1 MLAADTALEIETHFE
16 SHITSHSVLCS
27 DGAWPYVKIAEHK
40 SCDHKRL
47 INVKNRVI
55 GNIYHN
61 QTVYVSNTHFECLV
75 SVIMKCIAT
84 KYLRHYLAWFRERNA
99 KYDFKQILVAAYRLQ
114 QC

>member
-55 GNIYHN
+55 GNIYHI
-61 QTVYVSNTHFECLV
+61 QTVNGSITHFK
-75 SVIMKCIAT
+75 SWVIGKMKGIGT
-84 KYLRHYLAWFRERNA
+84 KYLRQYLAWFRESKE
-99 KYDFKQILVAAYRLQ
+99 KYDFQEILVADYR
-114 QC
+114 